1 MWTAAALA
9 AVALAAAVAA
19 PAAVA
24 LAGDMA
30 APQPERADARDIL
43 DSGIIATGEVREGLA
58 ARYLVFGEGTRGFA
72 PALGAAESPRAA
84 PPGHRVIPD
93 MRTELHGE
101 AATDVSRIG
110 ELAGTLRVREEH
122 GLDGSGVRVAIVDT
136 GVDFSNPDLR
146 GALARDPITNHP
158 IMLDADAQGIVLTNA
173 TFVAH
178 IAEDGTISEYGPVL
192 PEWATS
198 RVRVAPDGVHLEIE
212 RGGKGIE
219 LEIYNSFFPEAGPGT
234 GPIFNATM
242 DDDIRIGHGPGDY
255 IGSKSG
261 VYRLGVIYQGSL
273 EGPMAGLQVVPVL
286 VVDSV
291 DAGVYD
297 TIIPD
302 LSTSWLDYTRSSLPR
317 GVEPDYDF
325 DFTDEVPVR
334 LGSGHE
340 TLAYDADGDGL
351 ADYSVGTVGA
361 HVLDVYGA
369 MRGNATGEPAA
380 PPDLRVLP
388 PIDPGGEFFG
398 IMVDSVGH
406 GTSSAATVAAA
417 GELEYDIYNSTSR
430 HTVTGAAPGAKIVPI
445 KALWYGDTPHAW
457 LWAAGMEPRDD
468 GTWRY
473 SGAPRADIVSNSWGA
488 PQFPATGEAPGLDT
502 ASLLLSHLSTPRSL
516 APDYPGMLFVASAG
530 NAGHGYGTMGAPG
543 AAPLALT
550 AGATTNNAY
559 VGHGPFAGQP
569 RFGNTTSSH
578 GHLVD
583 FSSRGPT
590 TVGDPKP
597 DMLATGAYSF
607 VPASTLRGPRD
618 DGPHEPFTLYGG
630 TSMAAPMVAGA
641 AAVTLEALREHDAYA
656 RHGPYRLKSILA
668 STASDAGNDALAQGS
683 GSVNAT
689 AAVSFAMGAAGSFV
703 VTNDATHANVLD
715 AIRAPMALLN
725 ATSLGLRGVSMPEDP
740 HGHTPWYGGRLAPGE
755 STSATFTV
763 ENPSAEP
770 LRVSVRPER
779 LALVSSA
786 SYEGTTYPRE
796 ADPSQ
801 DAPAEGGDG
810 AFAPNYVRLSD
821 VGRHGTL
828 ASYFEPREIPG
839 ESTLMALHASFALGE
854 FMNATASEEA
864 YASDLRLAS
873 LYLYDWVDSDNSTRP
888 ESAELS
894 LVSRAGSWG
903 TVQEMRVSDP
913 ASRFEGIPLV
923 GIYPVPERYSY
934 WTGETGKNSTSMAYT
949 LTASHY
955 APAPWGAVWLD
966 TAGLTVPPHSSAQV
980 RATITVPRSAEQGV
994 HAGFLRFEGESQST
1008 AVPVSYAVKSAAG
1021 GHAPARAAQ
1030 DPPAPRPPGALRG
1043 AFDMVSTYMAGDW
1056 AHRHF
1061 DVVDESASSAVI
1073 DVSWEDPQTSV
1084 TAFVVDPGG
1093 AIVASSAPPGAF
1105 GGLLGWP
1112 SSDWLGPT
1120 PFSQGGGFYPVTG
1133 RNATSTLLVAPVN
1146 ATGTYG
1152 VMVHATVFGAGE
1164 RGGSLSE
1171 PVTVGVRVR

>member
-9 AVALAAAVAA
+9 AVALAAAAA
-19 PAAVA
+19 PAAAA

-30 APQPERADARDIL
+30 APQPARQDAREIL
-43 DSGIIATGEVREGLA
+43 ASGIISTGEVREGLA
-58 ARYLVFGEGTRGFA
+58 ARYLVFGEGSRGFS
-72 PALGAAESPRAA
+72 PALGGAESPRAA
-84 PPGHRVIPD
+84 PPGQRMVPD
-93 MRTELHGE
+93 MRTELHNE
-101 AATDVSRIG
+101 TATDVSRIG

-146 GALARDPITNHP
+146 GALARDPVTNHP

-178 IAEDGTISEYGPVL
+178 IADDGTISEYGPVL

-198 RVRVAPDGVHLEIE
+198 RVRVEPDGVHLEIE
-212 RGGKGIE
+212 RGGRGIE
-219 LEIYNSFFPEAGPGT
+219 LEIYNSFFPEAGPGD

-242 DDDIRIGHGPGDY
+242 DDDIRIGHGPDDY
-255 IGSKSG
+255 IVSKSG

-317 GVEPDYDF
+317 GTEPDYDF

-340 TLAYDADGDGL
+340 TLAHDADGDGL
-351 ADYSVGTVGA
+351 AEYSVGTVGA

-369 MRGNATGEPAA
+369 LRGNATGGPAY
-380 PPDLRVLP
+380 
-388 PIDPGGEFFG
+388 
-398 IMVDSVGH
+398 
-406 GTSSAATVAAA
+406 T
-417 GELEYDIYNSTSR
+417 
-430 HTVTGAAPGAKIVPI
+430 
-445 KALWYGDTPHAW
+445 
-457 LWAAGMEPRDD
+457 
-468 GTWRY
+468 
-473 SGAPRADIVSNSWGA
+473 GAPRADIVSNSWGA

-502 ASLLLSHLSTPRSL
+502 ASLLLSILSTPRTL
-516 APDYPGMLFVASAG
+516 APGYPGMLFVASAG

-543 AAPLALT
+543 AAPFALT
-550 AGATTNNAY
+550 AGATTNSAY

-569 RFGNTTSSH
+569 RFGNATSSH

-590 TVGDPKP
+590 TIGDPKP
-597 DMLATGAYSF
+597 DLLATGAYSF

-618 DGPHEPFTLYGG
+618 DGPHEPFALYGG

-656 RHGPYRLKSILA
+656 RHGPHRLKSILA
-668 STASDAGNDALAQGS
+668 STAADAGNDALAQGS

-689 AAVSFAMGAAGSFV
+689 AAVSLALGEPGSFV
-703 VTNDATHANVLD
+703 VTNDATHGNVLD
-715 AIRAPMALLN
+715 AIRAPLALLN
-725 ATSLGLRGVSMPEDP
+725 ATSLGLREVPMPGGS
-740 HGHTPWYGGRLAPGE
+740 HGHTAWYAGRLAPGE

-763 ENPSAEP
+763 ENPSGEE
-770 LRVSVRPER
+770 LRVSARPER

-786 SYEGTTYPRE
+786 SYEGRTSPRE
-796 ADPSQ
+796 ADPAQ
-801 DAPAEGGDG
+801 DGEG

-821 VGRHGTL
+821 VGAHPTL
-828 ASYFEPREIPG
+828 ASYFEQSAIPP

-854 FMNATASEEA
+854 FMNATAGEEA

-873 LYLYDWVDSDNSTRP
+873 LYLYDWDDADGDGAP

-903 TVQEMRVSDP
+903 TVQEMRVSEP
-913 ASRFEGIPLV
+913 ASRFGGTPLV

-934 WTGETGKNSTSMAYT
+934 WAGETGMNSTSMEYT

-955 APAPWGAVWLD
+955 APSPWGAVWLD
-966 TAGLTVPPHSSAQV
+966 TASVAVPPHSTAQV
-980 RATITVPRSAEQGV
+980 RATISVPRGAEPGV
-994 HAGFLRFEGESQST
+994 HAGFLRFEGDSQST
-1008 AVPVSYAVKSAAG
+1008 AVPVSYAVKSAPG
-1021 GHAPARAAQ
+1021 ERAPARAAT
-1030 DPPAPRPPGALRG
+1030 DPPPPRPPGALRG

-1061 DVVDESASSAVI
+1061 DVDDASAGSAVI

-1093 AIVASSAPPGAF
+1093 SIVASSAPPGAF

-1133 RNATSTLLVAPVN
+1133 RNSAVTHNVATKASKSAIGKSGLSHAEATATAVADPRAN
-1146 ATGTYG
+1146 PTAHQFTYG
-1152 VMVHATVFGAGE
+1152 RDAWHC
-1164 RGGSLSE
+1164 R
-1171 PVTVGVRVR
+1171 

>member
-9 AVALAAAVAA
+9 AVALAAAAA
-19 PAAVA
+19 PAAAA

-30 APQPERADARDIL
+30 APQPARQDAREIL
-43 DSGIIATGEVREGLA
+43 ASGIISTGEVREGLA
-58 ARYLVFGEGTRGFA
+58 ARYLVFGEGSRGFS
-72 PALGAAESPRAA
+72 PALGGAESPRAA
-84 PPGHRVIPD
+84 PPGQRMVPD
-93 MRTELHGE
+93 MRTELHNE
-101 AATDVSRIG
+101 TATDVSRIG

-146 GALARDPITNHP
+146 GALARDPVTNHP

-178 IAEDGTISEYGPVL
+178 IADDGTISEYGPVL

-198 RVRVAPDGVHLEIE
+198 RVRVEPDGVHLEIE
-212 RGGKGIE
+212 RGGRGIE
-219 LEIYNSFFPEAGPGT
+219 LEIYNSFFPEAGPGD

-242 DDDIRIGHGPGDY
+242 DDDIRIGHGPDDY
-255 IGSKSG
+255 IVSKSG

-317 GVEPDYDF
+317 GTEPDYDF

-340 TLAYDADGDGL
+340 TLAHDADGDGL
-351 ADYSVGTVGA
+351 AEYSVGTVGA

-369 MRGNATGEPAA
+369 LRGNATGGPAA
-380 PPDLRVLP
+380 PADLRVLP
-388 PIDPGGEFFG
+388 PMDPGGEFFG

-406 GTSSAATVAAA
+406 GTSSAATVASA
-417 GELEYDIYNSTSR
+417 GVLEYDIYNSTSR
-430 HTVTGAAPGAKIVPI
+430 HTVTGAAPGARIVPI

-457 LWAAGMEPRDD
+457 LWAAGMDPRDD
-468 GTWRY
+468 GTWAY
-473 SGAPRADIVSNSWGA
+473 TGAPRADIVSNSWGA

-502 ASLLLSHLSTPRSL
+502 ASLLLSILSTPRTL
-516 APDYPGMLFVASAG
+516 APGYPGMLFVASAG

-543 AAPLALT
+543 AAPFALT
-550 AGATTNNAY
+550 AGATTNSAY

-569 RFGNTTSSH
+569 RFGNATSSH

-590 TVGDPKP
+590 TIGDPKP
-597 DMLATGAYSF
+597 DLLATGAYSF

-618 DGPHEPFTLYGG
+618 DGPHEPFALYGG

-656 RHGPYRLKSILA
+656 RHGPHRLKSILA
-668 STASDAGNDALAQGS
+668 STAADAGNDALAQGS

-689 AAVSFAMGAAGSFV
+689 AAVSFALGEPGSFV
-703 VTNDATHANVLD
+703 VTNDATHGNVLD
-715 AIRAPMALLN
+715 AIRAPLALLN
-725 ATSLGLRGVSMPEDP
+725 ATSLGLREVPMPGGS
-740 HGHTPWYGGRLAPGE
+740 HGHTAWYAGRLAPGE

-763 ENPSAEP
+763 ENPSGEE
-770 LRVSVRPER
+770 LRVSARPER

-786 SYEGTTYPRE
+786 SYEGRTSPRE
-796 ADPSQ
+796 ADPAQ
-801 DAPAEGGDG
+801 DGEG

-821 VGRHGTL
+821 VGAHPTL
-828 ASYFEPREIPG
+828 ASYFEQSAIPP

-854 FMNATASEEA
+854 FMNATAGEEA

-873 LYLYDWVDSDNSTRP
+873 LYLYDWDDADGDGAP

-903 TVQEMRVSDP
+903 TVQEMRVSEP
-913 ASRFEGIPLV
+913 ASRFGGTPLV

-934 WTGETGKNSTSMAYT
+934 WAGETGMNSTSMEYT

-955 APAPWGAVWLD
+955 APSPWGAVWLD
-966 TAGLTVPPHSSAQV
+966 TASVAVPPHSTAQV
-980 RATITVPRSAEQGV
+980 RATISVPRGAEPGV
-994 HAGFLRFEGESQST
+994 HAGFLRFEGDSQST
-1008 AVPVSYAVKSAAG
+1008 AVPVSYAVKSPAG
-1021 GHAPARAAQ
+1021 ERAPVPVELQ
-1030 DPPAPRPPGALRG
+1030 PPPPRPPGALRG

-1061 DVVDESASSAVI
+1061 DVDDASAGSAVI

-1093 AIVASSAPPGAF
+1093 SIVASSAPPGAF

-1133 RNATSTLLVAPVN
+1133 RNATSTLLVAPLN
-1146 ATGTYG
+1146 STGTYG

-1164 RGGSLSE
+1164 RGASLSE
-1171 PVTVGVRVR
+1171 PVSVGVRVR

>member
-1 MWTAAALA
+1 MRTAAALA
-9 AVALAAAVAA
+9 AAAI
-19 PAAVA
+19 AVA
-24 LAGDMA
+24 LGAQAAIAASPAGDMA
-30 APQPERADARDIL
+30 GVAPDAPGARAIL
-43 DSGIIATGEVREGLA
+43 DSGIISTGEVREGLA

-72 PALGAAESPRAA
+72 PALGSADAPRAP
-84 PPGHRVIPD
+84 PPGHRVIHD
-93 MRTELHGE
+93 MRTVLHAEGP
-101 AATDVSRIG
+101 TDVSRIG

-146 GALARDPITNHP
+146 GALARDPVTNHP
-158 IMLDADAQGIVLTNA
+158 VMLDADAQGIVLTNA
-173 TFVAH
+173 TFVAR
-178 IAEDGTISEYGPVL
+178 IADDGTISEYGPVL

-198 RVRVAPDGVHLEIE
+198 RVRVTQSGVHLEID
-212 RGGKGIE
+212 RGGRGIQ
-219 LEIYNSFFPEAGPGT
+219 LEIYNSFFPEAGPGD

-242 DDDIRIGHGPGDY
+242 DDDIRIGHGPDDY
-255 IGSKSG
+255 IRSKSG

-273 EGPMAGLQVVPVL
+273 EGPNAGLQVVPVL

-317 GVEPDYDF
+317 GAVPDYDF
-325 DFTDEVPVR
+325 DFTDEVPVM

-340 TLAYDADGDGL
+340 TLAYDADGDGMP
-351 ADYSVGTVGA
+351 DYSVGTVGA
-361 HVLDVYGA
+361 HVIDVYGV

-380 PPDLRVLP
+380 AADLRVLP
-388 PIDPGGEFFG
+388 PMDPGGEFFG

-406 GTSSAATVAAA
+406 GTSSAATVASA
-417 GELEYDIYNSTSR
+417 GGVEYDIYNSTSR
-430 HTVTGAAPGAKIVPI
+430 HTIAGAAPGAAIVPI

-457 LWAAGMEPRDD
+457 MWAAGMDPRDG
-468 GTWRY
+468 GTWEY
-473 SGAPRADIVSNSWGA
+473 SGRPRADIVSNSWGA
-488 PQFPATGEAPGLDT
+488 PQFPATREAPGLDT
-502 ASLLLSHLSTPRSL
+502 ISLLLSHLSTPRSL
-516 APDYPGMLFVASAG
+516 GPGYPGLLFVASAG

-543 AAPLALT
+543 AAPMALT
-550 AGATTNNAY
+550 AGATTNSAY

-590 TVGDPKP
+590 TIGDPKP
-597 DMLATGAYSF
+597 DVLATGAYSF

-618 DGPHEPFTLYGG
+618 DGPHEPFSLFGG

-656 RHGPYRLKSILA
+656 QHGPYRLKSILA
-668 STASDAGNDALAQGS
+668 STAGDARNDALAQGS

-689 AAVSFAMGAAGSFV
+689 AAVAFARGEPGSFV

-715 AIRAPMALLN
+715 AIRTPMALLN
-725 ATSLGLRGVSMPEDP
+725 ATALGLRDVPLPAGD
-740 HGHTPWYGGRLAPGE
+740 HAHTAWYAGRLAQGAT
-755 STSATFTV
+755 SSATFTV
-763 ENPSAEP
+763 ENPSGEE
-770 LRVSVRPER
+770 LRVSVSPER
-779 LALVSSA
+779 LGLVSSG
-786 SYEGTTYPRE
+786 SLEGRTSPRE

-801 DAPAEGGDG
+801 DGKD

-821 VGRHGTL
+821 IFRHETL
-828 ASYFEPREIPG
+828 DSYFESAPIPPG
-839 ESTLMALHASFALGE
+839 STLMSLHASFALDE
-854 FMNATASEEA
+854 FMNMTAGEEA

-888 ESAELS
+888 ESSELS

-903 TVQEMRVSDP
+903 TVQEMRVSEP
-913 ASRFEGIPLV
+913 ASRFEGTPLV
-923 GIYPVPERYSY
+923 GVYPVPERYSY
-934 WTGETGKNSTSMAYT
+934 WTGDTGTNSTSMEYT

-955 APAPWGAVWLD
+955 APARWGAVWLD
-966 TAGLTVPPHSSAQV
+966 TAELTVPPHSSARV
-980 RATITVPRSAEQGV
+980 RATIAVPQSAEPGV
-994 HAGFLRFEGESQST
+994 HAGFLRFEGGSQST
-1008 AVPVSYAVKSAAG
+1008 AVPVSYAVKVPAG
-1021 GHAPARAAQ
+1021 GTALTAPEAQ
-1030 DPPAPRPPGALRG
+1030 AEAPRAPGRLRG

-1061 DVVDESASSAVI
+1061 DVGDRSASAAVI

-1120 PFSQGGGFYPVTG
+1120 QFSQGGGFYPVTG
-1133 RNATSTLLVAPVN
+1133 RNATSTLLVAPLN

-1152 VMVHATVFGAGE
+1152 VMAHATVFGAGE

-1171 PVTVGVRVR
+1171 PVSISVRVR

>member
-9 AVALAAAVAA
+9 AVALAAALGVTAAGAAA
-19 PAAVA
+19 P
-24 LAGDMA
+24 AGDMA
-30 APQPERADARDIL
+30 GFAPARADAKDVL
-43 DSGIIATGEVREGLA
+43 DSGIISTGEVRERLA
-58 ARYLVFGEGTRGFA
+58 TRYLVFGEGSRGFSTA
-72 PALGAAESPRAA
+72 VHAGSEAARAA
-84 PPGHRVIPD
+84 PQGHRIVPD
-93 MRTELHGE
+93 MRTELHDE
-101 AATDVSRIG
+101 MPTDVSRFG
-110 ELAGTLRVREEH
+110 EIAGTLRVREEH

-146 GALARDPITNHP
+146 GALARDPVTNHP
-158 IMLDADAQGIVLTNA
+158 VMLDADAQGIVLTNA
-173 TFVAH
+173 TFVAN
-178 IAEDGTISEYGPVL
+178 IADDGTISEYGPVL
-192 PEWATS
+192 PDWATS
-198 RVRVAPDGVHLEIE
+198 RVRVTPAGVHLEIE

-219 LEIYNSFFPEAGPGT
+219 LEIYNSFFPEAGPGD

-242 DDDIRIGHGPGDY
+242 DDDIRIGSGPDDY
-255 IGSKSG
+255 IVSRSG

-273 EGPMAGLQVVPVL
+273 EGPGAGLQVVPVL

-317 GVEPDYDF
+317 GAEPDYDF

-340 TLAYDADGDGL
+340 TLAYDADGDGM

-361 HVLDVYGA
+361 HVLDVYGV
-369 MRGNATGEPAA
+369 MRGNSTGKPAA
-380 PPDLRVLP
+380 AADLRVLP
-388 PIDPGGEFFG
+388 PMDPGGEFFG

-406 GTSSAATVAAA
+406 GTSSAATVASA
-417 GELEYDIYNSTSR
+417 GVVEYDIYNSTSR
-430 HTVTGAAPGAKIVPI
+430 HTVTGVAPGARIVPI

-457 LWAAGMEPRDD
+457 MWAAGMGPRDD
-468 GTWRY
+468 GTWAPE
-473 SGAPRADIVSNSWGA
+473 GPPRADIVSNSWGA

-502 ASLLLSHLSTPRSL
+502 ASLLLSHLSAPRSL
-516 APDYPGMLFVASAG
+516 GPGYPGMLFVASAG

-550 AGATTNNAY
+550 VGATTNSAY

-569 RFGNTTSSH
+569 RFGNSTSSH

-597 DMLATGAYSF
+597 DVLATGAYSF
-607 VPASTLRGPRD
+607 VPASVLRGPRD
-618 DGPHEPFTLYGG
+618 DGPHEPFALFGG

-641 AAVTLEALREHDAYA
+641 AAVTLEALREHDAYS

-668 STASDAGNDALAQGS
+668 STASDAQNDALAQGS

-689 AAVSFAMGAAGSFV
+689 AAVSFVRGEAGSFA
-703 VTNDATHANVLD
+703 VTNDATHRNVLD
-715 AIRAPMALLN
+715 AIRGPMALLN
-725 ATSLGLRGVSMPEDP
+725 ATSLGLREVRAPEGH
-740 HGHTPWYGGRLAPGE
+740 HGHTAWYGGRVAPGA

-779 LALVSSA
+779 LALVSSE
-786 SYEGTTYPRE
+786 SYAGSTSPRE
-796 ADPSQ
+796 VDPEQ
-801 DAPAEGGDG
+801 DRDG

-821 VGRHGTL
+821 VRGHATL
-828 ASYFEPREIPG
+828 ESYFEPARIPPG
-839 ESTLMALHASFALGE
+839 SSLMVLSASFALGE
-854 FMNATASEEA
+854 FMNMTASEEA
-864 YASDLRLAS
+864 YASDLRLSS
-873 LYLYDWVDSDNSTRP
+873 LYLYDWEDSDGDGRP

-903 TVQEMRVSDP
+903 TVQEMRVSEP
-913 ASRFEGIPLV
+913 ASRFVGIPLV
-923 GIYPVPERYSY
+923 GVYPVPDRYSY
-934 WTGETGKNSTSMAYT
+934 WTGDTGTNSTSMEYT

-955 APAPWGAVWLD
+955 APAAWGDVWLD
-966 TAGLTVPPHSSAQV
+966 TADLTVPPHSSAQV
-980 RATITVPRSAEQGV
+980 RATIAVPRSAEPGV
-994 HAGFLRFEGESQST
+994 HAGFLRFEGGAQST
-1008 AVPVSYAVKSAAG
+1008 AVPVSYAVKVTPGGPAAAA
-1021 GHAPARAAQ
+1021 APQ
-1030 DPPAPRPPGALRG
+1030 QPPSPRQPGTLRG

-1061 DVVDESASSAVI
+1061 DVGDASAASAVVE
-1073 DVSWEDPQTSV
+1073 VSWEDPQTSV

-1093 AIVASSAPPGAF
+1093 SIVASSAPPGAF

-1112 SSDWLGPT
+1112 SSDWLGET
-1120 PFSQGGGFYPVTG
+1120 PFSQGGGFFPVTG
-1133 RNATSTLLVAPVN
+1133 RNATSTLLVAPIN

-1152 VMVHATVFGAGE
+1152 VMAHATVFGAGE
-1164 RGGSLSE
+1164 RGESLSE
-1171 PVTVGVRVR
+1171 PVSISVRVR